1 MLASPPIHV
10 SVRGTITTW
19 APVWWL
25 GAAVLSSAATPFWN
39 THPDEATYLQLA
51 LDSRAHG
58 SWATAWLGDQP
69 NFFKPPL
76 LYALM
81 RLSWSM
87 GGDSLFFARLPT
99 LAMLLAS
106 AALAASWVGR
116 RAGDRAAVVTA
127 LLVLGSPLALRFGHL
142 AMMDVPLGFVCLALA
157 RVGEAWRGGLRLP
170 RQFLFTVVLLGAG
183 LNLKGPA
190 LAPLLLGSLML
201 GAGLSGLR
209 AQWKRLTAACVLG
222 GLVGSWWLVFSWRE
236 YGERFLASFWGTE
249 NAGKFAAPW
258 SITHVLLLA
267 LGVVLAGLP
276 FGVWPKTMFHNQ
288 AAPLWARA
296 FPPLVLAFYALP
308 SVTFLQYAIVVAPA
322 VAITVG
328 TSAPRLRLRWLWV
341 FAGTVGTGLL
351 VLSFWVQ
358 FLHIPTTASCASYQF
373 EGQDKGYFSLELHAP
388 VRSGQG
394 ECLLQKGRCDPTDPL
409 LKGRLLIPEQRVPLS
424 SVVQALRQRT
434 GEPLSA
440 SYCVLGR

>member
-1 MLASPPIHV
+1 
-10 SVRGTITTW
+10 
-19 APVWWL
+19 
-25 GAAVLSSAATPFWN
+25 
-39 THPDEATYLQLA
+39 
-51 LDSRAHG
+51 
-58 SWATAWLGDQP
+58 
-69 NFFKPPL
+69 
-76 LYALM
+76 
-81 RLSWSM
+81 M

-170 RQFLFTVVLLGAG
+170 PPVPLHGGPPRRRAELERSGPRSAPAG
-183 LNLKGPA
+183 LADAGRRPQWSA
-190 LAPLLLGSLML
+190 RAVEAPH
-201 GAGLSGLR
+201 SGLR
-209 AQWKRLTAACVLG
+209 ARGASSAAGGWCSVGASMANGSSRRSGVPKTQASSRHRGASPTCFCWRLAWC
-222 GLVGSWWLVFSWRE
+222 SR
-236 YGERFLASFWGTE
+236 AS
-249 NAGKFAAPW
+249 
-258 SITHVLLLA
+258 
-267 LGVVLAGLP
+267 P

-394 ECLLQKGRCDPTDPL
+394 
-409 LKGRLLIPEQRVPLS
+409 RVPPTEG
-424 SVVQALRQRT
+424 ALRPDRPLAQRAT
-434 GEPLSA
+434 PHSRAARAPLERRTSA
-440 SYCVLGR
+440 PPAHG